1 MNNFKETSLSDV
13 LPLIEKL
20 PVEEKAQLVK
30 KLLGTE
36 GLSVV
41 LGNNQL
47 SGSIIV
53 QINTMGNEDLSD
65 ILRAIATKIEK
76 QT

>member
-1 MNNFKETSLSDV
+1 MNNQKESRIEDV
-13 LPLIEKL
+13 LPLVEKL

-47 SGSIIV
+47 TGSIIV
-53 QINTMGNEDLSD
+53 QINTMGKEDLSE
-65 ILRAIATKIEK
+65 ILKAIALKIEK
-76 QT
+76 QA

>member
-1 MNNFKETSLSDV
+1 MSNQKESRIEDI
-13 LPLIEKL
+13 LPLAEKL
-20 PVEEKAQLVK
+20 SVEEKAQLVK

-41 LGNNQL
+41 LGNNQI

-53 QINTMGNEDLSD
+53 QINTMRNEDLSD
-65 ILRAIATKIEK
+65 ILTLYIE
-76 QT
+76 